1 MAEAKA
7 IAANKSHSEAERR
20 RRKRING
27 HLATLRNLLPNTIKT
42 DKASLLA
49 EAVRCVRELKQTTS
63 ELGAMSENDDDD
75 DHTTL
80 MTKLMFPSESDELN
94 LSYCNDS
101 NNNNTDNNNNSE
113 YDGAIIIKASMCCE
127 DRPEIMM
134 ELRRALSTVEG
145 KIVRAEMSTVG
156 GRIKC
161 ILWLEMLE
169 NGCKEGLLVQLRR
182 ALKVVMD
189 KANFGPQNMGQD
201 LLGNNKR
208 PRLLDGGD
216 ESVGM
221 FGSDGM
227 LGSGFM
233 VGIGG
238 RVIFGTIEGNVGK
251 DAILGNGG
259 NVSGKLGN
267 CGIVGLG
274 NDGIVG
280 KLGSC
285 SRLRAP

>member
-1 MAEAKA
+1 MYQFPSFYELGNTCSDSYNNFLHEIITSSSSEMFNNINNLESSSVSPRSMAEAKA

-63 ELGAMSENDDDD
+63 ELGATTTTTTMSENDDDD

-80 MTKLMFPSESDELN
+80 MTKIMFPSESDELN
-94 LSYCNDS
+94 LSYCNES
-101 NNNNTDNNNNSE
+101 NNNNTDNNNDDRNL
-113 YDGAIIIKASMCCE
+113 IIKASMCCE

-169 NGCKEGLLVQLRR
+169 NGCKEGLFVQLRR

-208 PRLLDGGD
+208 PRLLGGP
-216 ESVGM
+216 
-221 FGSDGM
+221 
-227 LGSGFM
+227 
-233 VGIGG
+233 INYA
-238 RVIFGTIEGNVGK
+238 T
-251 DAILGNGG
+251 
-259 NVSGKLGN
+259 
-267 CGIVGLG
+267 
-274 NDGIVG
+274 
-280 KLGSC
+280 
-285 SRLRAP
+285 

>member
-1 MAEAKA
+1 MYQFPSFYELGNTCSDSYNNFLHEIINSSSNEMFNNINNLESSSVSPRSMAEAKA

-63 ELGAMSENDDDD
+63 ELGATTTMSENDDDD

-101 NNNNTDNNNNSE
+101 NNNNTDNNNSE

-208 PRLLDGGD
+208 PRLVGGPMNY
-216 ESVGM
+216 VC
-221 FGSDGM
+221 
-227 LGSGFM
+227 
-233 VGIGG
+233 
-238 RVIFGTIEGNVGK
+238 K
-251 DAILGNGG
+251 NGQ
-259 NVSGKLGN
+259 L
-267 CGIVGLG
+267 
-274 NDGIVG
+274 
-280 KLGSC
+280 
-285 SRLRAP
+285 

>member
-1 MAEAKA
+1 MYQFPSFYELGNTCSDSYNNFLHEIITSSSSEMFNNINNLESSSVSPRSMAEAKA

-63 ELGAMSENDDDD
+63 ELGATTTTTTMSENDDDD

-80 MTKLMFPSESDELN
+80 MRKIMFPSESDELN
-94 LSYCNDS
+94 LSYCNES
-101 NNNNTDNNNNSE
+101 NNNNTDNNNDDRNL
-113 YDGAIIIKASMCCE
+113 IIKASMCCE

-169 NGCKEGLLVQLRR
+169 NGCKEGLFVQLRR

-208 PRLLDGGD
+208 PRLLGGPINYA
-216 ESVGM
+216 S
-221 FGSDGM
+221 
-227 LGSGFM
+227 
-233 VGIGG
+233 
-238 RVIFGTIEGNVGK
+238 
-251 DAILGNGG
+251 
-259 NVSGKLGN
+259 
-267 CGIVGLG
+267 
-274 NDGIVG
+274 
-280 KLGSC
+280 
-285 SRLRAP
+285 

>member
-1 MAEAKA
+1 MQ
-7 IAANKSHSEAERR
+7 
-20 RRKRING
+20 
-27 HLATLRNLLPNTIKT
+27 T

-63 ELGAMSENDDDD
+63 ELGATTTTTTMSENDDDD

-80 MTKLMFPSESDELN
+80 MTKIMFPSESDELN
-94 LSYCNDS
+94 LSYCNES
-101 NNNNTDNNNNSE
+101 NNNNTDNNNDDRNL
-113 YDGAIIIKASMCCE
+113 IIKASMCCE

-169 NGCKEGLLVQLRR
+169 NGCKEGLFVQLRR

-208 PRLLDGGD
+208 PRLLGGP
-216 ESVGM
+216 
-221 FGSDGM
+221 
-227 LGSGFM
+227 
-233 VGIGG
+233 INYA
-238 RVIFGTIEGNVGK
+238 T
-251 DAILGNGG
+251 
-259 NVSGKLGN
+259 
-267 CGIVGLG
+267 
-274 NDGIVG
+274 
-280 KLGSC
+280 
-285 SRLRAP
+285 

>member
-63 ELGAMSENDDDD
+63 ELGATTTTTTMSENDDDD

-80 MTKLMFPSESDELN
+80 MTKIMFPSESDELN
-94 LSYCNDS
+94 LSYCNES
-101 NNNNTDNNNNSE
+101 NNNNTDNNNDDRNL
-113 YDGAIIIKASMCCE
+113 IIKASMCCE

-169 NGCKEGLLVQLRR
+169 NGCKEGLFVQLRR

-208 PRLLDGGD
+208 PRLLGGP
-216 ESVGM
+216 
-221 FGSDGM
+221 
-227 LGSGFM
+227 
-233 VGIGG
+233 INYA
-238 RVIFGTIEGNVGK
+238 T
-251 DAILGNGG
+251 
-259 NVSGKLGN
+259 
-267 CGIVGLG
+267 
-274 NDGIVG
+274 
-280 KLGSC
+280 
-285 SRLRAP
+285 

>member
-1 MAEAKA
+1 MYQFPSFYELGNTCSDSYNNFLHEIITSSSSEMFNNINNLESSSVSPRSMAEAKA

-63 ELGAMSENDDDD
+63 ELAAATTTTTMSENDDDD

-80 MTKLMFPSESDELN
+80 MTKIMFPSESDELN
-94 LSYCNDS
+94 LSYCNES
-101 NNNNTDNNNNSE
+101 NNNNTDNNDDDRNL
-113 YDGAIIIKASMCCE
+113 IIKASMCCE

-169 NGCKEGLLVQLRR
+169 NGCKEGLFVQLRR

-189 KANFGPQNMGQD
+189 KANFGPQNMGQN

-208 PRLLDGGD
+208 PRLLGGPINFA
-216 ESVGM
+216 S
-221 FGSDGM
+221 
-227 LGSGFM
+227 
-233 VGIGG
+233 
-238 RVIFGTIEGNVGK
+238 
-251 DAILGNGG
+251 
-259 NVSGKLGN
+259 
-267 CGIVGLG
+267 
-274 NDGIVG
+274 
-280 KLGSC
+280 
-285 SRLRAP
+285 